1 MHYHQQ
7 AGDLPCIS
15 RDLQCI
21 SRDLR
26 GAGAG
31 DLPCISR
38 DLHHCIAAA
47 SPLHL
52 PALAAPQQ
60 AINFLAWG
68 RKRWLLARPS
78 DAFYSKKP
86 ADAWLRDDYAAAA
99 ERRAGGG
106 ALLECV
112 QAAGDALIVPQ
123 GWGHLTMNLRTSVGV
138 AFEAERADVL

>member
-1 MHYHQQ
+1 MH
-7 AGDLPCIS
+7 LPGS
-15 RDLQCI
+15 PPLH
-21 SRDLR
+21 LR
-26 GAGAG
+26 
-31 DLPCISR
+31 S
-38 DLHHCIAAA
+38 A

-52 PALAAPQQ
+52 RCISLPSPPPQQ

-99 ERRAGGG
+99 ERHAGGG